1 MMSALLYKMTI
12 WTGPTYDETGR
23 RGVLTIE
30 AYFKVALWGSIRE
43 NRNEYLPS
51 IGIPFFQDWV
61 ARHFGIYVPESE
73 INVKF
78 ERERPAETEE
88 DEIVVDFRVMTY
100 RGKSRVAEPYPQETI
115 PLDESGSEYDPD
127 YEEEDGFVENGEP
140 YPEEED
146 DE

>member
-1 MMSALLYKMTI
+1 MESALLYRMTI

-30 AYFKVALWGSIRE
+30 AYFKVALWGSIHE

-61 ARHFGIYVPESE
+61 ARHFGMLVPERE
-73 INVKF
+73 IKVRF
-78 ERERPAETEE
+78 EREQAAETEE
-88 DEIVVDFRVMTY
+88 DEILVEFRVMTY
-100 RGKSRVAEPYPQETI
+100 RGKSVSAERYPQETI
-115 PLDESGSEYDPD
+115 PLDEAGSEYDPD
-127 YEEEDGFVENGEP
+127 YNEEDDTDENGESDS
-140 YPEEED
+140 EEED